1 MINTIIFDIGRVL
14 VGYDWDGYFME
25 VFEGDRPLVNRIEDA
40 FFGHGMWDELDRGV
54 MSGEEILQAF
64 ISADP
69 ELEEE
74 ITMVYGKMGEVIYQY
89 KFTKPWLRELKSR
102 GYKLLYLSNW
112 SYQLLE
118 QSPDVMD
125 FTKLMDGGIYS
136 CHVKII
142 KPDEGIYKALADK
155 YDLTPSECVFLD
167 DRIDNIKAAKEFGY
181 EGIVVKNHEQAVEE
195 LEEILK

>member
-1 MINTIIFDIGRVL
+1 
-14 VGYDWDGYFME
+14 
-25 VFEGDRPLVNRIEDA
+25 
-40 FFGHGMWDELDRGV
+40 
-54 MSGEEILQAF
+54 
-64 ISADP
+64 
-69 ELEEE
+69 
-74 ITMVYGKMGEVIYQY
+74 
-89 KFTKPWLRELKSR
+89 
-102 GYKLLYLSNW
+102 
-112 SYQLLE
+112 
-118 QSPDVMD
+118 
-125 FTKLMDGGIYS
+125 MDGGIYS